1 MDTSYIGRFKNGK
14 EEIFHYTVTQCH
26 YCQNF
31 FKKKKTDEAME
42 KRMAVCAGKEGIT
55 YAFDNGQIVNFQDD
69 FKYLGDAPFTVYFDF
84 ETTTGNSAFSDPK
97 KYVISYCQIYS
108 FHPSLNL
115 DKIVIFQSFQQTAE
129 EIYDLSHFK
138 CKHVPYCN
146 KTTFSQLKDAAD
158 VVLACEKTTS

>member
-1 MDTSYIGRFKNGK
+1 MSLLPK
-14 EEIFHYTVTQCH
+14 IFQ
-26 YCQNF
+26 
-31 FKKKKTDEAME
+31 KKKTDEAME
-42 KRMAVCAGKEGIT
+42 KHMTVCAGKEGIT

-115 DKIVIFQSFQQTAE
+115 DKIFI
-129 EIYDLSHFK
+129 L
-138 CKHVPYCN
+138 
-146 KTTFSQLKDAAD
+146 
-158 VVLACEKTTS
+158 